1 MRTVSEENYLKA
13 VWFLSGETGFVNTN
27 ALAEHLNM
35 RPSSITDMVRKLS
48 QKGYLHHAPYKG
60 VALSNE
66 GEQIALG
73 ILRKHRLWEVFLVE
87 HLGFGWEDVHEIAEQ
102 LEHIASDELVDK
114 LDAYLGHPKF
124 DPHGDPIPDG
134 QGKFQ
139 QRQSVLLC
147 EMTPGESGVIVGV
160 SDASPALLKYLREKD
175 IGLGTE
181 LEVSYIHE
189 FDNSME
195 IILHDR
201 PVWTVSEAVSKSIQV
216 SKS

>member
-1 MRTVSEENYLKA
+1 MRTTSEENYLKA
-13 VWFLSGETGFVNTN
+13 VWFLAGESGFVNTN

-48 QKGYLHHAPYKG
+48 QKGYLKHAPYKG
-60 VALSNE
+60 VSLSDE

-102 LEHIASDELVDK
+102 LEHVVSDELVEK
-114 LDAYLGHPKF
+114 LDTYLGHPKF

-134 QGKFQ
+134 QGRLQ
-139 QRQSVLLC
+139 QRQSVLLSQ
-147 EMTPGESGVIVGV
+147 MQPGDSGVIVGV
-160 SDASPALLKYLREKD
+160 SDASPSLLKYLREKE

-181 LEVSYIHE
+181 LKVSYIHE
-189 FDNSME
+189 FDQSME
-195 IILHDR
+195 IEIPDR
-201 PVWTVSEAVSKSIQV
+201 PVWTVSDAVARSIQA
-216 SKS
+216 SKL